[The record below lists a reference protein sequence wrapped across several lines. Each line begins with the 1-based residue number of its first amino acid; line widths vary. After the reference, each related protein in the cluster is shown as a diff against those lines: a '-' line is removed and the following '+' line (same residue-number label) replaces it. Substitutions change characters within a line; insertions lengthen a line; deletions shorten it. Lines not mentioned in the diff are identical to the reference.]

1 MTSKDGVA
9 ADEVVKTVEFAVSAA
24 VDLSGLTTAISEMGQ
39 NVESIEA
46 RVSKIEQQKK
56 EGWVN
61 LDDLVASSGEDG
73 SDAE

>member
-1 MTSKDGVA
+1 MASKESVSV
-9 ADEVVKTVEFAVSAA
+9 DEEVSTVEFAVSAA
-24 VDLSGLTTAISEMGQ
+24 VDLSGLTNAISEMGQ

-56 EGWVN
+56 EGWVD
-61 LDDLVASSGEDG
+61 LKDLVASSGEDG

>member
-24 VDLSGLTTAISEMGQ
+24 VDLSGLTNAISEMGQ

-46 RVSKIEQQKK
+46 RVSDIENSGVN
-56 EGWVN
+56 GWID
-61 LDDLVASSGEDG
+61 LDDLVASNGGDG
-73 SDAE
+73 K

>member
-1 MTSKDGVA
+1 M
-9 ADEVVKTVEFAVSAA
+9 SAA
-24 VDLSGLTTAISEMGQ
+24 VDLSGLTNAISEMGQ

-56 EGWVN
+56 EGWV
-61 LDDLVASSGEDG
+61 DLKDLIASSGADG